1 MRDEDLKVVLLF
13 PPSPLHGPPAISAI
27 ERTSSVQDARG
38 KGEQESSPCHK
49 SRNPKKPARR
59 GLFRLQELPMTSIQE
74 APSSIGPA
82 PQGGFHPRRELS
94 SSRALP
100 SLQPRS
106 ASLASRPPCKSMH
119 VVSISGGKDSQA
131 TAIIC
136 LRNHPDDDIHLVF
149 CDTGNEHEL
158 TYAHLDYLEGV
169 FGRKIRRL

>member
-1 MRDEDLKVVLLF
+1 
-13 PPSPLHGPPAISAI
+13 
-27 ERTSSVQDARG
+27 
-38 KGEQESSPCHK
+38 
-49 SRNPKKPARR
+49 
-59 GLFRLQELPMTSIQE
+59 MTSIQE

-169 FGRKIRRL
+169 FGRNFVYFPILPDRRVDIYRHSPGRAGVTVR